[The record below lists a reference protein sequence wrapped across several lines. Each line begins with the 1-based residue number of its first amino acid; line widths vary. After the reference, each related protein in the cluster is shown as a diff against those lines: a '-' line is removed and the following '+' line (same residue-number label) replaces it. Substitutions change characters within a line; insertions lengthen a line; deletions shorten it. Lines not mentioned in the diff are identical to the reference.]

1 MSTTKPAYD
10 PVKTVEGM
18 FNGSVTRIAYVLKD
32 PLNYA
37 QSTKAVLA
45 ETAKKFQD
53 ALDDCEIQ
61 ILDVKWYLERQLALN
76 KERRE
81 AKAREDSAAAVSAKR
96 KLDDIK
102 DAKDKAQDHA
112 PKRVKTAEPEEP
124 IQPKQLPPS
133 NTPAPVAPVAPNGT
147 PKQPAKPLEKPTVN
161 TTPISKPADKPRTQ
175 SQPSAPP
182 AVPTSANRKPSIST
196 EAKAQPPT
204 APSAPAR
211 PEAQPTKKPPEP
223 IHVPPPSTIP
233 TSEPLTTQSLTL
245 DDYPRATPQDTP
257 AAGNED
263 FNFVS
268 MFGEPS
274 GNDMMDGANGDMNFD
289 MNMGN
294 EFDIDPTA
302 AAAAQDSSLTSLL
315 PGLESYANQ
324 TNDDNSFNLGGINM
338 DGTDP
343 AGTLD
348 FNADPQQQS
357 QPAAPGVSVNDFGLP
372 TLGPNE
378 FDDFLNSNDMNF
390 DAVDDGMMNMVNME
404 SMDMDFDSMFK

>member
-1 MSTTKPAYD
+1 MSSAKPAYD

-61 ILDVKWYLERQLALN
+61 ILDVKWYLERQLTLN

-102 DAKDKAQDHA
+102 DAKGKAQDTSQDHA

-124 IQPKQLPPS
+124 VQSKPQPPS
-133 NTPAPVAPVAPNGT
+133 TTAAPVAPNGT
-147 PKQPAKPLEKPTVN
+147 PKQPAKPLDKPT
-161 TTPISKPADKPRTQ
+161 TTGKPADKFHPQ
-175 SQPSAPP
+175 SQSSAPTP
-182 AVPTSANRKPSIST
+182 AANRKPSVST
-196 EAKAQPPT
+196 ETKAHPSTAPPKPKAQH
-204 APSAPAR
+204 
-211 PEAQPTKKPPEP
+211 KPPEP
-223 IHVPPPSTIP
+223 IQVPPPATIST
-233 TSEPLTTQSLTL
+233 SKPLTTHSFTL

-257 AAGNED
+257 AGGNED

-274 GNDMMDGANGDMNFD
+274 GTDMMDGTNGDMNFD
-289 MNMGN
+289 MNIGN

-315 PGLESYANQ
+315 PGLESYAHQ
-324 TNDDNSFNLGGINM
+324 TSDDNSFNLAGINM
-338 DGTDP
+338 DGTDG
-343 AGTLD
+343 AGALD
-348 FNADPQQQS
+348 FNANPQQPP
-357 QPAAPGVSVNDFGLP
+357 QPAAPGVNVNDFGLP

-378 FDDFLNSNDMNF
+378 FDDFLNSNDMSF
-390 DAVDDGMMNMVNME
+390 DAGDDNMMNME
-404 SMDMDFDSMFK
+404 SMESMDFDSMFN

>member
-1 MSTTKPAYD
+1 MSTAKPAYD

-53 ALDDCEIQ
+53 ALDDCEVQ

-81 AKAREDSAAAVSAKR
+81 AKAREDNAAAVSAKR

-102 DAKDKAQDHA
+102 DAKDKAQDASQDPA

-124 IQPKQLPPS
+124 AQSKQQPPS
-133 NTPAPVAPVAPNGT
+133 TTPAPVAPNGT
-147 PKQPAKPLEKPTVN
+147 PKQPAKPLDKPTA
-161 TTPISKPADKPRTQ
+161 TTATTKPADK
-175 SQPSAPP
+175 SQPQSKSSAPP
-182 AVPTSANRKPSIST
+182 TGANRKPSVST
-196 EAKAQPPT
+196 ETKAQPS
-204 APSAPAR
+204 AAPAK
-211 PEAQPTKKPPEP
+211 PKAQHKPPEP
-223 IHVPPPSTIP
+223 IQVPPPTMIT

-257 AAGNED
+257 AGGNED

-274 GNDMMDGANGDMNFD
+274 GTDMMDGTNGDMSFD
-289 MNMGN
+289 MNIGN

-324 TNDDNSFNLGGINM
+324 SSDDNSYNLGGIHM
-338 DGTDP
+338 DGTDG
-343 AGTLD
+343 AGALD
-348 FNADPQQQS
+348 FNANPQQQS
-357 QPAAPGVSVNDFGLP
+357 QPSAPGVSVNDFGLP

>member
-1 MSTTKPAYD
+1 MSTAKPAYD

-18 FNGSVTRIAYVLKD
+18 FNGSVTRIAYVMKD

-53 ALDDCEIQ
+53 ALDDCEVQ
-61 ILDVKWYLERQLALN
+61 LLDAKWYLERQLALN

-81 AKAREDSAAAVSAKR
+81 AKAREDSAAVSAKR
-96 KLDDIK
+96 KLDEIK
-102 DAKDKAQDHA
+102 DSKDKAQDTSQDPA

-124 IQPKQLPPS
+124 VQAKQQPTS
-133 NTPAPVAPVAPNGT
+133 TTTAPVAVAPNDT
-147 PKQPAKPLEKPTVN
+147 PKQPVKPLEKPTV
-161 TTPISKPADKPRTQ
+161 PKPAEK
-175 SQPSAPP
+175 SQPQSSAPTAP
-182 AVPTSANRKPSIST
+182 NRKPSVST
-196 EAKAQPPT
+196 DIKAQTPV
-204 APSAPAR
+204 A
-211 PEAQPTKKPPEP
+211 PTKPKAQHKPPEP
-223 IHVPPPSTIP
+223 IKVPPPATIP

-257 AAGNED
+257 AGGNED

-274 GNDMMDGANGDMNFD
+274 GNEMMEGTNGDMGFD
-289 MNMGN
+289 MNIGN

-324 TNDDNSFNLGGINM
+324 TGDDNSFNLGGINM
-338 DGTDP
+338 NGTP
-343 AGTLD
+343 GPGALD
-348 FNADPQQQS
+348 YTANPQQQP
-357 QPAAPGVSVNDFGLP
+357 QPPAAGASVDDFGLP

-378 FDDFLNSNDMNF
+378 FDEFLNSNDMNF

-404 SMDMDFDSMFK
+404 SMDIDFDSMFK